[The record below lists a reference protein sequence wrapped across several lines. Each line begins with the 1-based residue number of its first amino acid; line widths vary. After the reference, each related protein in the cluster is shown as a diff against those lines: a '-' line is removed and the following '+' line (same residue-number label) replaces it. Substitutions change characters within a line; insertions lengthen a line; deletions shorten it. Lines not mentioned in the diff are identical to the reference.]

1 MTATETPPV
10 PISSPTRIRVMCVE
24 DHRIVREGIAL
35 IINQEGDM
43 EVVCSCAGGD
53 EAIALYSQCRPD
65 VVLMDL
71 RLGKTSGVDAIKAI
85 RKEDPNARIVVLT
98 MYEGDEDIYR
108 AHQAGATTYLLKD
121 TLSSDLIRVV
131 RAVHA
136 GERPMVPEV
145 QARLAE
151 RANSPTLTSREVEVL
166 QLISEGLRNKE
177 VGATLGI
184 TEGTVQIH
192 VKNIFGKLTV
202 NDRTAAVQKA
212 VRRGLIQM
220 K

>member
-1 MTATETPPV
+1 MIAPKV
-10 PISSPTRIRVMCVE
+10 PDAALPAQTRIRVMCVE

-43 EVVCSCAGGD
+43 EVVCACADGN
-53 EAIALYSQCRPD
+53 EAVALYSQWRPD

-151 RANSPTLTSREVEVL
+151 RANSPTLTSREVQVL

>member
-1 MTATETPPV
+1 MTAIDSTPP
-10 PISSPTRIRVMCVE
+10 PPIRVMCVE

-35 IINQEGDM
+35 IINQETDM
-43 EVVCSCAGGD
+43 QTVCSCASGD
-53 EAIALYSQCRPD
+53 EAIAMYVQCRPD

-71 RLGKTSGVDAIKAI
+71 RLGKTSGVDAIRAI
-85 RKEDPNARIVVLT
+85 RKDDPNARIVVLT

-121 TLSSDLIRVV
+121 TLSADLIRVV
-131 RAVHA
+131 RQVHA
-136 GERPMVPEV
+136 GERPVQPEV

-151 RANSPTLTSREVEVL
+151 RANSPTLTTREVEVL

-192 VKNIFGKLTV
+192 VKNIFSKLHV

>member
-1 MTATETPPV
+1 MTTPAAP
-10 PISSPTRIRVMCVE
+10 IRVMCVE

-35 IINQEGDM
+35 IINQEDDM
-43 EVVCSCAGGD
+43 EVVGACASGD
-53 EAIALYSQCRPD
+53 EAVPLYRQCKPD

-85 RKEDPNARIVVLT
+85 RQDNPNARIVVLT
-98 MYEGDEDIYR
+98 MYEGDEDIFR

-121 TLSSDLIRVV
+121 TLSADLIRVV

-136 GERPMVPEV
+136 GERPVLPEV

-151 RANSPTLTSREVEVL
+151 RAASPTLTGREIEVL

-184 TEGTVQIH
+184 AEGTVQIH
-192 VKNIFGKLTV
+192 VKNIFAKLNV
-202 NDRTAAVQKA
+202 NDRTGAVQVA

-220 K
+220 R